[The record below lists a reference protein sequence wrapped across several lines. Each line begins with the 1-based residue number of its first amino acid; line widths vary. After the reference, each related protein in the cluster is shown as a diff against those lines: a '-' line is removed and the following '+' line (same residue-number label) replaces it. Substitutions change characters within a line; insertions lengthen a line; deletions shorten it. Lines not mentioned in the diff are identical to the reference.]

1 MRKLVA
7 ALFIF
12 ALFAMPAAG
21 QTSVMMQFQSEVGEP
36 TALSRSLGVDVTHRV
51 TEQGSILAST
61 NFGGRSSNA
70 LAGVTATFYDGPMNV
85 SLALASGVARR
96 TNEGFGTAYVVD
108 TFAGVQVGDDE
119 KALMIGFG
127 RTTDKVAGI
136 NAGRADWASRTRITI
151 SVGPAF

>member
-7 ALFIF
+7 ALFVF
-12 ALFAMPAAG
+12 ALFATPAAA

-51 TEQGSILAST
+51 TEQGGILAST

-70 LAGVTATFYDGPMNV
+70 LAGVTATFYDGPMDV

-108 TFAGVQVGDDE
+108 TFAGVQVGDDQ
-119 KALMIGFG
+119 KALMFG
-127 RTTDKVAGI
+127 VGYATSRQVGTSPA
-136 NAGRADWASRTRITI
+136 ADWASQSRVTV
-151 SVGPAF
+151 SLGPAF